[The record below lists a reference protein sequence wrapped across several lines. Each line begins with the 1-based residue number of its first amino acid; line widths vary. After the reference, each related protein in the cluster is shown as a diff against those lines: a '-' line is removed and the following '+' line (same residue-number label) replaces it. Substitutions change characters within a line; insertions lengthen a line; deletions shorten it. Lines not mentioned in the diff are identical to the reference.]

1 MLRKLELYLEL
12 SKPRLSA
19 LAVFSGLTGYVM
31 ARDPNLSFTMKN
43 WMELLWLFVGLC
55 FVGVASNMVN
65 QAIEGKLD
73 SEMDRTKDR
82 PIPSGRITA
91 KETTIVAFISLA
103 IGLGILDYFFRREVM
118 WLNLFTFI
126 SYVAIYTP
134 MKTRSAMNTI
144 AGAFPGAFPIL
155 SGWIAGSNNDF
166 HLYPN
171 NTEWFGFFPFAL
183 VFIWQLP
190 HFFSIAWIYKEDY
203 ERAGY
208 KMMSLYDKS
217 GRQAVVLIFVGTIG
231 TIFVSY
237 LPFFY
242 DMCDLWYFFSAC
254 ALNCYLLISSILLMK
269 DRQKYMK
276 QYFYASIIW
285 LPAILTAMLIFLT
298 LELK

>member
-1 MLRKLELYLEL
+1 MLKKLALYLEL

-31 ARDPNLSFTMKN
+31 ARDPNVSFAAANWLELFYLFCGLS
-43 WMELLWLFVGLC
+43 

-65 QAIEGKLD
+65 QALEGGLD
-73 SEMDRTKDR
+73 SRMDRTKER
-82 PIPSGRITA
+82 PIPSGRITS
-91 KETTIVAFISLA
+91 KETFLVGFISLV
-103 IGLGILDYFFRREVM
+103 IGLYILNHFFRSEVA

-134 MKTRSAMNTI
+134 MKTRTAMNTI
-144 AGAFPGAFPIL
+144 VGAFPGAFPIL
-155 SGWIAGSNNDF
+155 SGWIAHSNNDF

-203 ERAGY
+203 ARAGY
-208 KMMSLYDKS
+208 KMMSLYDRS
-217 GRQAVVLIFVGTIG
+217 GKQAVVLIFVGTIG
-231 TIFVSY
+231 TIAVSY
-237 LPFFY
+237 LPFVY
-242 DMCDLWYFFSAC
+242 DMCDVLYFFSAC
-254 ALNCYLLISSILLMK
+254 LLNCYLLISSILLMK
-269 DRQKYMK
+269 DREKYMK

-285 LPAILTAMLIFLT
+285 LPAILTAMLIFLNP
-298 LELK
+298 ELG